1 MSHLSIVSESTQEEL
16 TQGESIQAVS
26 PSDVEKCI
34 NACKEQFNQILSGIL
49 EGESQEAHK
58 VEKSIFK
65 ELMRLGLLLLNLFF
79 ANHNQG
85 DYGEVLKTSKG
96 ISRRGRTSEKSYLSV
111 FGKLKVKRYLYHI
124 GDESFAP
131 LDIALNLPKRCYSY
145 VLSELVNFLD
155 IRGAY
160 LEGSK
165 FLEKFFSLKLS
176 ISALE
181 TISSESS
188 VHYDDYYDVKNNL
201 PKAVRETDFI
211 VIGFD
216 GKGVP
221 VIKKEAGKIQG
232 RQGKGEKRQKKKEA
246 LVGVKYNVNARIR
259 SGEEVAANLVYPERK
274 KEEDKSKSPEKGE
287 NIRYIASI
295 EQPKKEVMEE
305 IKEEIKGEDF
315 SKNPLVCVM
324 DGAPYLWK
332 LFKKLYKEI
341 KNKVLILDIIH
352 VLEYIWLIAHAK
364 YKEGS
369 DDAKEYVYENL
380 KLILKGKVASYIME
394 LQREMMSDKL
404 SNSKKKTFSKVITY
418 LKNHRHYMKYDEYLA
433 RGYPIGSGIVESAC
447 GHVVKD
453 RMEITGA
460 RWGISGAEA
469 ILKLRSI
476 VKSNDWDNYWE
487 FFTKQK
493 KNNEFFPNGDNPIDS
508 KQKLVV

>member
-1 MSHLSIVSESTQEEL
+1 MSNLSIVSESTQGKL
-16 TQGESIQAVS
+16 TQEVS

-34 NACKEQFNQILSGIL
+34 DACKEQFNQILSGIL
-49 EGESQEAHK
+49 EGENQEAHK
-58 VEKSIFK
+58 VEKSLFK
-65 ELMRLGLLLLNLFF
+65 ELMKLGLLLLNLFF

-85 DYGEVLKTSKG
+85 DYGEILKTSKG
-96 ISRRGRTSEKSYLSV
+96 IARRGRMSEKSYFSV
-111 FGKLKVKRYLYHI
+111 FGKLKVNRYLYNI

-131 LDIALNLPKRCYSY
+131 LDTALNLPKRCYSY
-145 VLSELVNFLD
+145 FLSELVNFLD
-155 IRGAY
+155 IKGAY

-165 FLEKFFSLKLS
+165 FLEKFFGLKLS
-176 ISALE
+176 VSALE
-181 TISSESS
+181 TISCESS
-188 VHYDDYYDVKNNL
+188 VQYGDYYDLKNNL
-201 PKAVRETDFI
+201 PRTARKTDFT
-211 VIGFD
+211 VVGFD

-221 VIKKEAGKIQG
+221 VIKKEAAKIQG

-246 LVGVKYNVNARIR
+246 LVGVKYNVDARIR
-259 SGEEVAANLVYPERK
+259 SAEEVAANLVYPERK
-274 KEEDKSKSPEKGE
+274 EEDDKRKSPKKGE

-315 SKNPLVCVM
+315 SINPLVCVM

-332 LFKKLYKEI
+332 LFKYLYKEI

-369 DDAKEYVYENL
+369 DDAKEYVYEKL
-380 KLILKGKVASYIME
+380 QLILQGKVASYIME
-394 LQREMMSDKL
+394 LQNEMMSGKL
-404 SNSKKKTFSKVITY
+404 SNTKKETFSKVITY
-418 LKNHRHYMKYDEYLA
+418 FKNHRQYMKYDEYLA

-460 RWGISGAEA
+460 RWGINGAEA
-469 ILKLRSI
+469 ILKLRSL
-476 VKSNDWDNYWE
+476 VKSNNWDGYWE
-487 FFTKQK
+487 FFTSQAK
-493 KNNEFFPNGDNPIDS
+493 KNEFFPNGDNPINS
-508 KQKLVV
+508 KQKLVA

>member
-1 MSHLSIVSESTQEEL
+1 
-16 TQGESIQAVS
+16 
-26 PSDVEKCI
+26 
-34 NACKEQFNQILSGIL
+34 
-49 EGESQEAHK
+49 
-58 VEKSIFK
+58 
-65 ELMRLGLLLLNLFF
+65 
-79 ANHNQG
+79 
-85 DYGEVLKTSKG
+85 
-96 ISRRGRTSEKSYLSV
+96 
-111 FGKLKVKRYLYHI
+111 
-124 GDESFAP
+124 
-131 LDIALNLPKRCYSY
+131 
-145 VLSELVNFLD
+145 
-155 IRGAY
+155 
-160 LEGSK
+160 
-165 FLEKFFSLKLS
+165 
-176 ISALE
+176 
-181 TISSESS
+181 
-188 VHYDDYYDVKNNL
+188 
-201 PKAVRETDFI
+201 
-211 VIGFD
+211 
-216 GKGVP
+216 
-221 VIKKEAGKIQG
+221 
-232 RQGKGEKRQKKKEA
+232 
-246 LVGVKYNVNARIR
+246 
-259 SGEEVAANLVYPERK
+259 
-274 KEEDKSKSPEKGE
+274 
-287 NIRYIASI
+287 
-295 EQPKKEVMEE
+295 
-305 IKEEIKGEDF
+305 
-315 SKNPLVCVM
+315 M